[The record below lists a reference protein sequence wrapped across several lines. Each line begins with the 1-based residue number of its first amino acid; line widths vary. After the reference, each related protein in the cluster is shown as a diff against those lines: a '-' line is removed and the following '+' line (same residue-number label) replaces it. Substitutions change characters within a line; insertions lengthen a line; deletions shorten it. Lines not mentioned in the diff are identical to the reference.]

1 MLQVH
6 YNYWN
11 LIHEEHIASVLSEKF
26 RGVTATPNY
35 SIIHRIKMLGEA
47 TIQCWENRT
56 TSTVYKILPTN
67 ELVQV
72 FKSKDKEIIIF
83 ENIEIYSQAM
93 QADTLM
99 AVA

>member
-11 LIHEEHIASVLSEKF
+11 LIHEEHIASILGEKF
-26 RGVTATPNY
+26 RGVTALPDY
-35 SIIHRIKMLGEA
+35 SIIHRIKGLGEA

-67 ELVQV
+67 ELVQI
-72 FKSKDKEIIIF
+72 FKARDKDIQIF
-83 ENIEIYSQAM
+83 ENIETYSQALHPD
-93 QADTLM
+93 AVM

>member
-11 LIHEEHIASVLSEKF
+11 LVHEEHIASILGEKF
-26 RGVTATPNY
+26 RGVTASPNY
-35 SIIHRIKMLGEA
+35 SIIHRLKSLGEA
-47 TIQCWENRT
+47 TIECWENRT

-67 ELVQV
+67 ELIQV
-72 FKSKDKEIIIF
+72 FRSKDKEIIIF
-83 ENIEIYSQAM
+83 ESIETYSQAM
-93 QADTLM
+93 QSDALV

>member
-11 LIHEEHIASVLSEKF
+11 MIHEEHIASILGEKF
-26 RGVTATPNY
+26 RGVTALPNY
-35 SIIHRIKMLGEA
+35 SIIHRIKSLREA

-72 FKSKDKEIIIF
+72 FRSKEKEIIIF
-83 ENIEIYSQAM
+83 ESIETYSQAL
-93 QADTLM
+93 QSDALM

>member
-11 LIHEEHIASVLSEKF
+11 LVHEEHIASILGEKF
-26 RGVTATPNY
+26 RGVTALPNY
-35 SIIHRIKMLGEA
+35 SIIYRIKSLGEA

-67 ELVQV
+67 ELIQV
-72 FKSKDKEIIIF
+72 FKAKDKEIIIF
-83 ENIEIYSQAM
+83 ESLEIYSQAL
-93 QADTLM
+93 QSDVLM

>member
-11 LIHEEHIASVLSEKF
+11 LVHEEHIASILGEKF
-26 RGVTATPNY
+26 RGVTASPNY
-35 SIIHRIKMLGEA
+35 SIIHRLKGLGEA

-67 ELVQV
+67 ELIQV
-72 FKSKDKEIIIF
+72 FRSKDREIIIF
-83 ENIEIYSQAM
+83 ESLEIYSESLQS
-93 QADTLM
+93 DVLM